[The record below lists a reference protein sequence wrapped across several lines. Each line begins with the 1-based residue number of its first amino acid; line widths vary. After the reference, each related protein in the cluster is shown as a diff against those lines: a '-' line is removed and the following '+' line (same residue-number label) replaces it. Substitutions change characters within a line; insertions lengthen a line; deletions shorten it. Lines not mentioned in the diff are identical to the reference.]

1 MANETLEFALLA
13 WREDGSWNASRLPDD
28 AAQDIGIA
36 LDALRVQQVDGGA
49 IAMLAIDDSFFIVIR
64 QVGEDMKMMMSDA
77 LAALE
82 YEIAAEV
89 LELLDIDS
97 PEEDDADE
105 PAGDLNL
112 LSDLGLDAMDLQMI
126 CDDSEKYP
134 DEQLESIAR
143 QIGAKMQ
150 MVLSDV
156 MTALDYEIAAE
167 VLELSDIDFPEEDDA
182 NEPAGDL
189 NIFADLGLDVMEL
202 QMICDDDEMYPD
214 EQLEVISRRI
224 GFGDEFVELVEKL

>member
-13 WREDGSWNASRLPDD
+13 WREDGSWSASRLPDD
-28 AAQDIGIA
+28 ATQDIGIA

-49 IAMLAIDDSFFIVIR
+49 IAMLAIDDSFFIIIR
-64 QVGEDMKMMMSDA
+64 QVGEDMRMMMSDA

-82 YEIAAEV
+82 YEIASEV

-97 PEEDDADE
+97 PEEDDAVE

-112 LSDLGLDAMDLQMI
+112 LGDLGLDAMDLQMI

-143 QIGAKMQ
+143 Q
-150 MVLSDV
+150 V
-156 MTALDYEIAAE
+156 
-167 VLELSDIDFPEEDDA
+167 
-182 NEPAGDL
+182 
-189 NIFADLGLDVMEL
+189 
-202 QMICDDDEMYPD
+202 
-214 EQLEVISRRI
+214 
-224 GFGDEFVELVEKL
+224 GFGDKFLEIVENL

>member
-143 QIGAKMQ
+143 QIG
-150 MVLSDV
+150 
-156 MTALDYEIAAE
+156 
-167 VLELSDIDFPEEDDA
+167 
-182 NEPAGDL
+182 
-189 NIFADLGLDVMEL
+189 
-202 QMICDDDEMYPD
+202 
-214 EQLEVISRRI
+214 
-224 GFGDEFVELVEKL
+224 FGDKFLEIVENL

>member
-13 WREDGSWNASRLPDD
+13 WREDGSWSASRLPDD
-28 AAQDIGIA
+28 ATQDIGIA
-36 LDALRVQQVDGGA
+36 LDALRAQQVDGGA
-49 IAMLAIDDSFFIVIR
+49 IAMLAIDDSFFIIIR

-82 YEIAAEV
+82 YEIASEV

-97 PEEDDADE
+97 PEEDDAEE

-134 DEQLESIAR
+134 DEQLESVAR
-143 QIGAKMQ
+143 Q
-150 MVLSDV
+150 V
-156 MTALDYEIAAE
+156 
-167 VLELSDIDFPEEDDA
+167 
-182 NEPAGDL
+182 
-189 NIFADLGLDVMEL
+189 
-202 QMICDDDEMYPD
+202 
-214 EQLEVISRRI
+214 
-224 GFGDEFVELVEKL
+224 GFGDKFLGIVENL

>member
-1 MANETLEFALLA
+1 MEDETLEFALIA
-13 WREDGSWNASRLPDD
+13 WRDDGRWRTSQLPDD
-28 AAQDIGIA
+28 ATTDIGVV
-36 LDALRVQQVDGGA
+36 LDALRAQQVDGGA
-49 IAMLAIDDSFFIVIR
+49 IAMLCVDDQFFII
-64 QVGEDMKMMMSDA
+64 
-77 LAALE
+77 
-82 YEIAAEV
+82 I
-89 LELLDIDS
+89 
-97 PEEDDADE
+97 
-105 PAGDLNL
+105 
-112 LSDLGLDAMDLQMI
+112 
-126 CDDSEKYP
+126 
-134 DEQLESIAR
+134 R

-182 NEPAGDL
+182 DEPAGDL
-189 NIFADLGLDVMEL
+189 SIFTDLGLDAMEL

>member
-1 MANETLEFALLA
+1 MALHFFGAGRCEMEDETLEFALLA
-13 WREDGSWNASRLPDD
+13 WRDDGRWRTSQLPDD
-28 AAQDIGIA
+28 ATTDIGVV
-36 LDALRVQQVDGGA
+36 LDALRAQQVDGGA
-49 IAMLAIDDSFFIVIR
+49 IAMLSIDDQFFII
-64 QVGEDMKMMMSDA
+64 
-77 LAALE
+77 
-82 YEIAAEV
+82 I
-89 LELLDIDS
+89 
-97 PEEDDADE
+97 
-105 PAGDLNL
+105 
-112 LSDLGLDAMDLQMI
+112 
-126 CDDSEKYP
+126 
-134 DEQLESIAR
+134 R

-182 NEPAGDL
+182 DEPAGDL
-189 NIFADLGLDVMEL
+189 NIFADLGLDAMEL

>member
-13 WREDGSWNASRLPDD
+13 WREDGSWSASRLPDD
-28 AAQDIGIA
+28 ATQDIGIA
-36 LDALRVQQVDGGA
+36 LDALRAQQVDGGA
-49 IAMLAIDDSFFIVIR
+49 IAMLAIDDSFFIIIR
-64 QVGEDMKMMMSDA
+64 QVGEDMRMMMSDA

-82 YEIAAEV
+82 YEIASEV

-143 QIGAKMQ
+143 Q
-150 MVLSDV
+150 V
-156 MTALDYEIAAE
+156 
-167 VLELSDIDFPEEDDA
+167 
-182 NEPAGDL
+182 
-189 NIFADLGLDVMEL
+189 
-202 QMICDDDEMYPD
+202 
-214 EQLEVISRRI
+214 
-224 GFGDEFVELVEKL
+224 GFGDKFLEIVENL